1 MEDRMTNKEAF
12 AAAERQAAQLA
23 VIAAARAL
31 LDAVGEEVKIQP
43 LTPVTYSA
51 AMRLATALRELD
63 KQT

>member
-1 MEDRMTNKEAF
+1 MTNKE
-12 AAAERQAAQLA
+12 A

-43 LTPVTYSA
+43 LTPATYSA
-51 AMRLATALRELD
+51 AMRLAIALRELD